1 MKRLNRH
8 IVSLQS
14 RTFLVLVMIACLLT
28 VLSGCMYP
36 GGQEQTNTRSYRES
50 VDRVQR
56 ALDQFQS
63 DTGILP
69 IITAGP
75 ETPRYEKYR
84 IDMIQMHDKGY
95 IEEIPSAAFEQGGS
109 VYFLVL
115 NEEVDP
121 SVKVMDLL
129 TVQKVNDVQRM
140 VDSYRSKH
148 DGVSPVQDGP
158 EAYPGLYMV
167 DLKLAGAQN
176 YKVSSVFSGQEQPFL
191 VDDEGVVYLDYAF
204 DIMQVIDKS
213 QLDAK
218 ADQEKDLR
226 EYLTDHSYYV
236 PVKSLPYR
244 WQDGAP
250 VAMAT
255 GK

>member
-8 IVSLQS
+8 IVSRQS
-14 RTFLVLVMIACLLT
+14 RIFPGLVMLACLLIL
-28 VLSGCMYP
+28 LSGCMYP
-36 GGQEQTNTRSYRES
+36 GGQEQTPTRSYRES
-50 VDRVQR
+50 VERVQR
-56 ALDQFQS
+56 ALDQFQA

-84 IDMIQMHDKGY
+84 IDMIQLHDKGY
-95 IEEIPSAAFEQGGS
+95 LEEMPSAAFEQGGS

-121 SVKVMDLL
+121 TVKVMDLL

-148 DGVSPVQDGP
+148 GGASPVQDGP
-158 EAYPGLYMV
+158 EAYPGLKLV
-167 DLKLAGAQN
+167 DLKLADAQD

-191 VDDEGVVYLDYAF
+191 VDDEGIVYLDYAF

-218 ADQEKDLR
+218 EDQEKDLR

-236 PVKSLPYR
+236 PVKSLPYS
-244 WQDGAP
+244 WSEGAP
-250 VAMAT
+250 AAMAT